1 MKVVILAGG
10 FGTRLAEETVVRPK
24 PMVEI
29 GGKPVLWH
37 IMKHYAYFGFN
48 EFIIALGYKGEIIKD
63 FFMNYHFLSNSFTV
77 NTKSGEIMEHSKVKD
92 DWVVHLIDT
101 GLESMTGGRIK
112 RLTKWLADETFMM
125 TYGDGVS
132 NLDLK
137 DLLQFHRSH
146 GKLAT
151 VTAIRPPARYGGLV
165 FNGDKVI
172 EFTEKPKLGVGW
184 VSGGFFVLE
193 PEILDYIAGDDTDW
207 EREPLERLAKE
218 GQLMGYRYEG
228 FWQNMD
234 TIRDL
239 QYLRELWDEGKAAWK
254 LWED

>member
-1 MKVVILAGG
+1 
-10 FGTRLAEETVVRPK
+10 
-24 PMVEI
+24 
-29 GGKPVLWH
+29 
-37 IMKHYAYFGFN
+37 
-48 EFIIALGYKGEIIKD
+48 
-63 FFMNYHFLSNSFTV
+63 
-77 NTKSGEIMEHSKVKD
+77 MEHSEVTD
-92 DWVVHLIDT
+92 DWIVHLIDT

-137 DLLQFHRSH
+137 DLLRFHRSH

-165 FNGDKVI
+165 FNGDEVV
-172 EFTEKPKLGVGW
+172 EFTEKPKIGDGW

-193 PEILDYIAGDDTDW
+193 PEVLDYIGGDDTDW

-218 GQLMGYRYEG
+218 CQLMGYRYEG
-228 FWQNMD
+228 FWQSMD
-234 TIRDL
+234 TVRDMR
-239 QYLRELWDEGKAAWK
+239 YLRKLWDDDKAAWK
-254 LWED
+254 LWGD